1 MRDFLTG
8 LAHDRNSSLQ
18 HLDYQLHLNT
28 SPTLSKKSAVA
39 E

>member
-28 SPTLSKKSAVA
+28 SPTLSKKFAVVD
-39 E
+39 